1 MTKRNMNNALS
12 QTDLWILR
20 GLVQKCGWGEFMR
33 HIGGLMAEQAD
44 KVPRDSE
51 EDKNLFNCSRTI
63 HALDEFFEKCGWFDY
78 RDFEPMLDQEA
89 LQILT
94 QYPPLKDI

>member
-12 QTDLWILR
+12 QTDLWTLR

-33 HIGGLMAEQAD
+33 HIGSLMAEQAD

-63 HALDEFFEKCGWFDY
+63 HALDEFFEKCGQFDY
-78 RDFEPMLDQEA
+78 RVFEPMINQEA
-89 LQILT
+89 LQILN
-94 QYPPLKDI
+94 QYPPLKKM